1 MDNIE
6 KYVHGGD
13 IYRNQVDLDFS
24 VNINPF
30 GIPAGVKQALIK
42 AVEDCVRYP
51 DEMVEDLRIAMAN
64 KLGVEA
70 DSLVF
75 GNGASELFVAIIH
88 AIKPKTVLIP
98 VPSFSGYQKA
108 ATCEDCE
115 IRYYYMKKE
124 NQFLLTDAFYQM
136 LKQQIEMHQAP
147 DMIFLAN
154 PNNPTG
160 ACISHQVL
168 LQIFDLCSKNKITL
182 VIDECF
188 LEFTDK
194 SEESLIQRAV
204 LVSNVIVV
212 RAFTKIY
219 GIPGVRLGYLVASKE
234 IVKNVKRQLPE
245 WNVSMFAQYA
255 GVAALKED
263 AFVQKTVEYVKEQ
276 REYLIT
282 KLRALGFTVWPA
294 EANYLLLYSDQNL
307 YQSLLCEKILIR
319 DCSNYE
325 GLEAGYYRIAVKKKE
340 ENEHLIKKL
349 ALIVGRKISVS

>member
-30 GIPAGVKQALIK
+30 GIPTGVKQALIK

-51 DEMVEDLRIAMAN
+51 DEMVEDLRMAMAE
-64 KLGVEA
+64 KLGIEA
-70 DSLVF
+70 DSLLF
-75 GNGASELFVAIIH
+75 GNGASELFVAIVH

-108 ATCEDCE
+108 AACEDCE

-124 NQFLLTDAFYQM
+124 DQFLLTDKFCHE
-136 LKQQIEMHQAP
+136 LKRQIKTNQAP

-168 LQIFDLCSKNKITL
+168 LQIVELCSKGGITL
-182 VIDECF
+182 VVDECF
-188 LEFTDK
+188 LEFTGK
-194 SEESLIQRAV
+194 SEESLMQKAI
-204 LVSNVIVV
+204 SFPNVIVV

-219 GIPGVRLGYLVASKE
+219 GIPGVRLGYLVASRDM
-234 IVKNVKRQLPE
+234 VKCIKRQLPE

-263 AFVQKTVEYVKEQ
+263 AFVQKTVEYVREQ
-276 REYLIT
+276 REYLIA
-282 KLRALGFTVWPA
+282 KLRELGFTVWPS

-307 YQSLLCEKILIR
+307 YQSLLHEKILIR

-325 GLEAGYYRIAVKKKE
+325 GLKKGYYRIAVKKKE
-340 ENEHLIKKL
+340 ENERLIEKL
-349 ALIVGRKISVS
+349 ALL

>member
-1 MDNIE
+1 MEHIE
-6 KYVHGGD
+6 KSVHGGD
-13 IYRNQVDLDFS
+13 VYRNQVDLDFS

-30 GIPAGVKQALIK
+30 GMPDGVKQALKK

-51 DEMVEDLRIAMAN
+51 DEMVEDLKIAMAN
-64 KLGVEA
+64 KLGISQDCLA
-70 DSLVF
+70 F

-108 ATCEDCE
+108 AECEDCA

-124 NQFLLTDAFYQM
+124 NQFLLTDAFCQQ
-136 LKQQIEMHQAP
+136 LKQQIKMNQAP

-160 ACISHQVL
+160 ACISSEL
-168 LQIFDLCSKNKITL
+168 LEQIVELCGENKITL
-182 VIDECF
+182 VMDECF

-194 SEESLIQRAV
+194 LEESLIQKAACIPN
-204 LVSNVIVV
+204 LIVV

-219 GIPGVRLGYLVASKE
+219 GIPGVRLGYLAASKE
-234 IVKNVKRQLPE
+234 LVVRIKRQLPE

-255 GVAALKED
+255 GVAALKET
-263 AFVQKTVEYVKEQ
+263 AFVQKTVEYIRTQ
-276 REYLIT
+276 RTYLMT
-282 KLRALGFTVWPA
+282 NLQKLGFAVWPA

-307 YQSLLCEKILIR
+307 YEHLLHKKILIR

-325 GLEAGYYRIAVKKKE
+325 GLENGYYRIAVKKKE
-340 ENEHLIKKL
+340 ENERLISILTSIGKQ
-349 ALIVGRKISVS
+349 